1 MHIIAIDNLG
11 EDREGIARA
20 LSEALG
26 MTFYDALVRVRIPGK
41 GPLIVASYKERNTAL
56 ERAEKL
62 GATGFRTLVLG
73 HDEVETDKMR
83 IIIRKFFFG
92 DSELKIE
99 ARTGETVR
107 IEYALIDMIIH
118 GTKIVQ
124 NTETETVKG
133 RKFDAGRA
141 ILSGGLM
148 TTKSVKITQQRIT
161 EVREG
166 FIHLYLRNQR
176 PLVFLESALLYD
188 SLGPALQLT
197 RAANFAF
204 VLAELRRRCP
214 GVVYDDRLVSRAEQ
228 SRLLGPMFEPE
239 RHLDVAVS
247 LLSRSLRSY

>member
-1 MHIIAIDNLG
+1 VYIVAIDNLG

-26 MTFYDALVRVRIPGK
+26 TAFYDALVRVRVPGK
-41 GPLIVASYKERNTAL
+41 GPLIVAVYKEKNTAL

-62 GATGFRTLVLG
+62 GAAGFRTLVLG
-73 HDEVETDKMR
+73 HDEVETDEMR

-92 DSELKIE
+92 DSELEIE
-99 ARTGETVR
+99 ARTGDTVR
-107 IEYALIDMIIH
+107 IEYALITMIVR
-118 GTKIVQ
+118 GTRIVQ

-141 ILSGGLM
+141 ILSGGLI
-148 TTKSVKITQQRIT
+148 TTKSVKITQQSTT

-166 FIHLYLRNQR
+166 FMHIYSCNQH

-188 SLGPALQLT
+188 SLGPALQMT
-197 RAANFAF
+197 RTANFAF

-214 GVVYDDRLVSRAEQ
+214 GAVYDGRLVSKAEQ
-228 SRLLGPMFEPE
+228 SRLLGSMFEPE
-239 RHLDVAVS
+239 RHLDIAVS
-247 LLSRSLRSY
+247 LLSRSLRF